1 MVRTTIHVMRHG
13 EVYNPEGILYGRRPG
28 YHLSALGAAMAQ
40 RVAHVL
46 SATGH
51 DVVAVITSPLE
62 RARESGAPTAEAFGL
77 TPTTDVRLT
86 EAGNHFEGV
95 PVNRDRRVLTHP
107 QHWRYYV
114 NPLRPSWGEPYVDL
128 VARMAAAVR
137 DAVPLAQGHEALLV
151 SHQLPIWSLRLWLE
165 GRLLAHDPRRRQCS
179 LASLTSLTFE
189 DRTLTGLAYWEPAGD
204 LLRQAEDMVPGT
216 SAASE
221 KMGDAGAASRA
232 GSAAE
237 ASPVAPVAREAALAG
252 HEAAPAAPVAPAAR
266 ETGAAAPAAPAG
278 PGSTEARA

>member
-221 KMGDAGAASRA
+221 KMGDAGAATP
-232 GSAAE
+232 AA
-237 ASPVAPVAREAALAG
+237 
-252 HEAAPAAPVAPAAR
+252 HDAAPAAPAGP
-266 ETGAAAPAAPAG
+266 ETGAATPAAHDAAPAAPAG

>member
-1 MVRTTIHVMRHG
+1 MRCESSWPHDTAPGPTAPWWVLPSAHRGRAPAGAGRDRIRAMVRTTIHVMRHG

-204 LLRQAEDMVPGT
+204 LLRQARDMVPGT
-216 SAASE
+216 SAAQ
-221 KMGDAGAASRA
+221 AAIGRPAHSDHVTEA
-232 GSAAE
+232 DSAE
-237 ASPVAPVAREAALAG
+237 A
-252 HEAAPAAPVAPAAR
+252 
-266 ETGAAAPAAPAG
+266 TQ
-278 PGSTEARA
+278 